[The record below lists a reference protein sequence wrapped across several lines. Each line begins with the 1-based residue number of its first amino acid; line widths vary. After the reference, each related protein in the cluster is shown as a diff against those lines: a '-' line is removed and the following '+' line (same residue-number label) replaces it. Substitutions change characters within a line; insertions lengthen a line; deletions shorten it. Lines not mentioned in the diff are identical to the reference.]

1 MATNQQDISFAEDQ
15 TLVVYLRSPVA
26 GTSTYDA
33 KSLDIQDKGIMVR
46 YTTTLMS
53 EAPVSAPDPVITTQ
67 YTVFVPWEN
76 VAGIRE
82 NHTI

>member
-1 MATNQQDISFAEDQ
+1 MATNQRSVSFEDGRSLQ
-15 TLVVYLRSPVA
+15 VYLRSPVA
-26 GTSTYDA
+26 GVSSYDA
-33 KSLDIQDKGIMVR
+33 KELDIQDKGIMVV
-46 YTTTLMS
+46 YTTRLMS
-53 EAPVSAPDPVITTQ
+53 EGPVASPDPMINTQ